1 MAEPLHQFP
10 ASPEQTFLRDICISY
25 EKVDENICK
34 IFQYLSGIFALIR
47 QLLQLTTQWQ
57 NNKLRGKPNKRFCF
71 KGFNDSFCNLS
82 YSSER
87 NSTYCGFSDFSQ
99 CNQRLLS
106 AFGCPYGCSRMD
118 GFRARK
124 YIRLHAKITVMI
136 FYHKTGL
143 QSGFSRLVY
152 CKLFLS
158 ES

>member
-71 KGFNDSFCNLS
+71 KGFNDSFCNLRDTCS
-82 YSSER
+82 SVTYSVF
-87 NSTYCGFSDFSQ
+87 NSCIIVDDL
-99 CNQRLLS
+99 R
-106 AFGCPYGCSRMD
+106 
-118 GFRARK
+118 
-124 YIRLHAKITVMI
+124 
-136 FYHKTGL
+136 
-143 QSGFSRLVY
+143 
-152 CKLFLS
+152 
-158 ES
+158 